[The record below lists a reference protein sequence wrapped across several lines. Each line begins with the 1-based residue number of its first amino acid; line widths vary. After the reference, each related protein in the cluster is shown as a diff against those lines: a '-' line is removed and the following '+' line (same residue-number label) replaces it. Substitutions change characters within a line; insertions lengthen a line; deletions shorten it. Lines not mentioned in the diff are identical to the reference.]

1 MGEIVEVDVSQL
13 RTVADRV
20 MTAAERIAEIR
31 WPELDPDALPGSA
44 VGNVTA
50 PALVAARLAGVVT
63 DMRRWALAAES
74 SADAFERTERR
85 NVDRLGR

>member
-20 MTAAERIAEIR
+20 MTAAERITETP
-31 WPELDPDALPGSA
+31 WPELDADALPGSA

-50 PALVAARLAGVVT
+50 PTLVAARLAGVVA
-63 DMRRWALAAES
+63 DMRRWALAAEK
-74 SADAFERTERR
+74 SADAFERAEER